1 MVPDILVKLLTVM
14 MILVIIEE
22 ILFIFIVIYNMI
34 SDIIDF
40 DDIKNW
46 FTDIKEKLFH
56 KNK

>member
-1 MVPDILVKLLTVM
+1 MVPDILVKLLIVM
-14 MILVIIEE
+14 MIIVIVEA

-46 FTDIKEKLFH
+46 FTDIKEKLFN